1 MNRPANL
8 LVILG
13 SNRPG
18 RIGERVGQCV
28 LHSLAAYPEFTV
40 DFADLAQMDLGFTLS
55 AHHPPTGIY
64 EGGAR
69 ELAAKLRTHI
79 IRNGIAMGGASQK
92 INEDGKWIGAE
103 VMGPAFKSVV
113 DELYWWADTLK
124 AARRENAYP
133 A

>member
-1 MNRPANL
+1 MRQPANL
-8 LVILG
+8 PRIHGRFRRSCPDGFGAFLERTAS
-13 SNRPG
+13 SNRNL
-18 RIGERVGQCV
+18 R
-28 LHSLAAYPEFTV
+28 
-40 DFADLAQMDLGFTLS
+40 
-55 AHHPPTGIY
+55 
-64 EGGAR
+64 GGVR

-103 VMGPAFKSVV
+103 VMRPAFKSVV
-113 DELYWWADTLK
+113 DELYRWTDTLT